1 MNWRRLSSLGIVF
14 GICLLSITGSA
25 RAEGKP
31 ASVKGYVLDSACAFI
46 KDLKKPISK
55 ECALACAKAGSPLVI
70 LADDG
75 ALYWPISE
83 SMPATGQNER
93 LMKFA
98 GQKVVVSGKVFEK
111 GGSRALLIEN
121 IAAVPGGK

>member
-1 MNWRRLSSLGIVF
+1 MTFRKLVSLATVVCVG
-14 GICLLSITGSA
+14 LLSVAGSA

-31 ASVKGYVLDSACAFI
+31 ASVRGYVLDSACAFI
-46 KDLKKPISK
+46 KDLKKPISTQ
-55 ECALACAKAGSPLVI
+55 CAVACAKAGSPLVI

-75 ALYWPISE
+75 TLYWPISE
-83 SMPATGQNER
+83 SMPATGQNGR

-98 GQKVVVSGKVFEK
+98 GRKVVASGKVFEK
-111 GGSRALLIEN
+111 GGSRALLIVN

>member
-1 MNWRRLSSLGIVF
+1 MNFRKLVF
-14 GICLLSITGSA
+14 LALVVGVCLLTAAGRV
-25 RAEGKP
+25 RAEGKA

-46 KDLKKPISK
+46 KDLKKPVSTQ
-55 ECALACAKAGSPLVI
+55 CALACAKAGSPLVI

-75 ALYWPISE
+75 TLYWPISE

-98 GQKVVVSGKVFEK
+98 GQKVVATGKVFEK

-121 IAAVPGGK
+121 IAAVPGK